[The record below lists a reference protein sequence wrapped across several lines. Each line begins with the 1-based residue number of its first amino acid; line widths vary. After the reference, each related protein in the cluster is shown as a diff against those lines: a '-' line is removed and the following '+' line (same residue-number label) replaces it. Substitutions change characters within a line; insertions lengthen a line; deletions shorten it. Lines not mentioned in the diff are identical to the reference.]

1 MKKLRLKIIAF
12 IFSLSFV
19 LTASLTQAD
28 EVKTPLNFERVEL
41 SDQIALPGLTGQ
53 AVDAAQFGKNIA
65 KSDILLN
72 IVTQC
77 VDTQPARYCSQC
89 VSPRLDAQCGTPNTC
104 QKTTDVW
111 AMNEQYAAIRDIKM
125 CSCPAGFIHGL
136 AMPRYK
142 VTGVEDPNRPEGIW
156 QFAWDVA
163 IDRIEATAIA
173 LAVNPQL
180 ERSQNQLHV
189 HIVRLDKNARKKF
202 LEYSP
207 NYTKNLDEVWAI
219 AARAAF
225 ERNLS
230 DYGVLVAQSAP
241 DQFVVIV
248 SANSPEGAF
257 TTWTCND

>member
-19 LTASLTQAD
+19 LTASVTQAD
-28 EVKTPLNFERVEL
+28 EVKTPLDFERVEL
-41 SDQIALPGLTGQ
+41 SEGVPLPRPTGQ
-53 AVDAAQFGKNIA
+53 IVGAAEFGKNIA

-77 VDTQPARYCSQC
+77 VDPQSARYCSQC

-111 AMNEQYAAIRDIKM
+111 AMNEQYAAIRDYKM
-125 CSCPAGFIHGL
+125 CGCPVGFVHGL
-136 AMPRYK
+136 AMPRNK

-163 IDRIEATAIA
+163 LERIETTDIA

-180 ERSQNQLHV
+180 QRSQNQLHV
-189 HIVRLDKNARKKF
+189 HIVRLDKNARVNF
-202 LEYSP
+202 LKYSP
-207 NYTKNLDEVWAI
+207 VYIENLNQVWST
-219 AARAAF
+219 AARAAA

-241 DQFVVIV
+241 EQFIVIV
-248 SANSPEGAF
+248 SANSPEAAF
-257 TTWTCND
+257 TTWHCND